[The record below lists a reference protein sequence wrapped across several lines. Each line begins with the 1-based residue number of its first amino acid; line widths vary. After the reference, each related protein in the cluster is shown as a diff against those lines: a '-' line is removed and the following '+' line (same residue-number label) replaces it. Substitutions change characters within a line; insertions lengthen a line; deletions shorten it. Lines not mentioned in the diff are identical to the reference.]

1 MDILRAGLL
10 VLTMTILQVE
20 LFANLRLFGVA
31 AQCLLAL
38 SVAAGLT
45 GGSWRGAIL
54 GFVAGLSIDLY
65 LATPFGLSAFAYAC
79 AAAVVGLAEHSLND
93 TSRIGRAALV
103 AAGSGL
109 GATIYVVTGAAVGQT
124 YLLNSRFLSTLLL
137 VMFWNGLLGLVL
149 VPVAKWI
156 WDIEWSP
163 RRRLLPGL

>member
-1 MDILRAGLL
+1 MDFLRAGLL
-10 VLTMTILQVE
+10 ILTMTILQVE
-20 LFANLRLFGVA
+20 LFADLRLFGVA

-54 GFVAGLSIDLY
+54 GFIAGLSIDLY

-79 AAAVVGLAEHSLND
+79 AGSLVGLAEHSLNE

-103 AAGSGL
+103 AAGSGV
-109 GATIYVVTGAAVGQT
+109 GAVIYVVSGAALGQT
-124 YLLNSRFLSTLLL
+124 YLINSRFLQTLLI
-137 VMFWNGLLGLVL
+137 VMLWNGLLGLVL
-149 VPVAKWI
+149 VPIAKWI

>member
-1 MDILRAGLL
+1 VDILRAGLL

-20 LFANLRLFGVA
+20 LFADLRLFGVA

-45 GGSWRGAIL
+45 GGSMRGAIL
-54 GFVAGLSIDLY
+54 GFVAGLAIDLY

-79 AAAVVGLAEHSLND
+79 AASLAGLAQHSLNE
-93 TSRIGRAALV
+93 TSRIGRAGLV
-103 AAGSGL
+103 AAGSGV
-109 GATIYVVTGAAVGQT
+109 GAFIYVLSGAALGQT
-124 YLLNSRFLSTLLL
+124 YLVNSRFLSTLLL
-137 VMFWNGLLGLVL
+137 IMLWNALLGLVM
-149 VPVAKWI
+149 VPIANWI

>member
-1 MDILRAGLL
+1 MDIVRAGLL

-20 LFANLRLFGVA
+20 LFADLRVFGVA

-38 SVAAGLT
+38 AVAAGLT
-45 GGSWRGAIL
+45 GGSFRGAVL
-54 GFVAGLSIDLY
+54 GFVCGLSIDLY

-79 AAAVVGLAEHSLND
+79 AASAAGLAEHSLEE

-109 GATIYVVTGAAVGQT
+109 GAVVYVLSGAALGQT
-124 YLLNSRFLSTLLL
+124 YLINSQFLVTLVIL
-137 VMFWNGLLGLVL
+137 MIWNGLLGLAL
-149 VPVAKWI
+149 APIAKWI